1 MRIPNDSLILVADG
15 RKALLYR
22 NEGSADAPDLKDVH
36 GEERPTPADHEQKS
50 DLAGRRPAIGS
61 PGMATVGE
69 TDYHRQA
76 ESDFAR
82 HIAEYLN
89 GMALRNEL
97 SALIVAAPNRTLGEL
112 RKHFHRETRS
122 CILAEVEKD
131 LTAHPTPR
139 IAELLVEREEVG

>member
-1 MRIPNDSLILVADG
+1 R
-15 RKALLYR
+15 LYR
-22 NEGSADAPDLKDVH
+22 NEGSADAPDLKVIY
-36 GEERPTPADHEQKS
+36 GEELSNPADRDQKS

-76 ESDFAR
+76 EIDFAR
-82 HIAEYLN
+82 HVADHLN
-89 GMALRNEL
+89 GLALRNEL

-112 RKHFHRETRS
+112 RKHFHRETRT
-122 CILAEVEKD
+122 CILAEIEKD